1 MKNIFLIFSMIF
13 ILEGCLQKEQSAQTS
28 SEPEVASEVAT
39 EVAAEDCETTK
50 VADLEKEIEQKQET
64 AFDLTGS
71 QSNTGCTL
79 DK

>member
-13 ILEGCLQKEQSAQTS
+13 VLEGCLQKEQSLETS
-28 SEPEVASEVAT
+28 SEPEMAT

-64 AFDLTGS
+64 AFDLTGA